1 EAVVDGDHA
10 LVGDDVAGHAA
21 AHAHRVQPLVVLQPV
36 DHRPPRLIGVE
47 PGQYGLDAVDGVDP
61 EPRPGAVG
69 ALAGDPDVGADRALA
84 AALDDPAGGLHQHR
98 EVGGEPVGV
107 LFRDALEAVQLG
119 RDLLAVVEDVRD
131 VAHRVGHRGRQLQRD
146 RHPGLHVGGAAAVE
160 PVTLDPAGQVVR
172 DGHRVEVPGDQ
183 HPLGAAQPGAG
194 HHGLPRPVDLEV

>member
-1 EAVVDGDHA
+1 GGGHRVVQPGPRPGRRVHERHLVPLEHLAHVVLRLLHGQVGGEAVVDGDHA

-69 ALAGDPDVGADRALA
+69 ALAGAPDVGADRALA
-84 AALDDPAGGLHQHR
+84 AALDGPAGGLNQHSK
-98 EVGGEPVGV
+98 VGGEPDGV

-119 RDLLAVVEDVRD
+119 RDLLAVVED
-131 VAHRVGHRGRQLQRD
+131 
-146 RHPGLHVGGAAAVE
+146 
-160 PVTLDPAGQVVR
+160 
-172 DGHRVEVPGDQ
+172 
-183 HPLGAAQPGAG
+183 
-194 HHGLPRPVDLEV
+194 